1 MNEIVCGWIFFWEGE
16 ENVFFSEKTAELVS
30 TIKDSN
36 KYIEIGNLNNSNG

>member
-1 MNEIVCGWIFFWEGE
+1 MKQYVGGFFWEGE
-16 ENVFFSEKTAELVS
+16 ENVFFSEKKTAELVS